1 MVKLPFVVQPKR
13 KPIIEQVGSD
23 EAGYITIE
31 RRGYLTSGEK
41 SFVQQAITSDDGTL
55 RIINLARKVNSKSVE
70 EGYSDVLAILAGN
83 QSGDERL
90 RQIEMQYFEEF
101 SELLNSLSLMQSK
114 EELITALCLM
124 MYRINP
130 DTTVNDAMNLHP
142 DIISGLAKLYKE
154 EERKSLEAFEAAD
167 KAEDGDVQEP
177 EGVEEIE
184 KKPTK
189 RQMKS
194 A

>member
-1 MVKLPFVVQPKR
+1 
-13 KPIIEQVGSD
+13 
-23 EAGYITIE
+23 
-31 RRGYLTSGEK
+31 
-41 SFVQQAITSDDGTL
+41 
-55 RIINLARKVNSKSVE
+55 
-70 EGYSDVLAILAGN
+70 
-83 QSGDERL
+83 
-90 RQIEMQYFEEF
+90 
-101 SELLNSLSLMQSK
+101 
-114 EELITALCLM
+114 
-124 MYRINP
+124 
-130 DTTVNDAMNLHP
+130 MNLHP

-167 KAEDGDVQEP
+167 NAEDSSVQEP